1 MIRVVVMYPNKAGG
15 TFNYDYYL
23 KTHMP
28 MVKQRLG
35 AALKDV
41 RVFKGV
47 GAPGGNPPSFVTMA
61 NLFFDDVPAFEKA
74 FGPHAK
80 EILGDI
86 PNFSNIEPQVQI
98 DERIM

>member
-1 MIRVVVMYPNKAGG
+1 MIRVIVMYPNKAGG

-28 MVKQRLG
+28 MVKERLG
-35 AALKDV
+35 VALKDV

-47 GAPGGNPPSFVTMA
+47 GAPGGKPAGFVTMA
-61 NLFFDDVPAFEKA
+61 SLFFDDVPTFEKT

-80 EILGDI
+80 EIMGDI

-98 DERIM
+98 DERLL

>member
-1 MIRVVVMYPNKAGG
+1 MIRVIVMYPNKAGG

-28 MVKQRLG
+28 LVKRLLG
-35 AALKDV
+35 APLKDV

-47 GAPGGNPPSFVTMA
+47 GAPGGKPAGFVTMA
-61 NLFFDDVPAFEKA
+61 SLFFDDVPTFEKT
-74 FGPHAK
+74 FGPHAE
-80 EILGDI
+80 EIMGDI

-98 DERIM
+98 DERLM

>member
-1 MIRVVVMYPNKAGG
+1 MIRVIVMYPSKAGG

-28 MVKQRLG
+28 LVKQRLG

-47 GAPGGNPPSFVTMA
+47 GAPGGKAPGFVTMA
-61 NLFFDDVPAFEKA
+61 SLFFDDVPAFEKS

-80 EILGDI
+80 EIMGDI
-86 PNFSNIEPQVQI
+86 PNFSNIEPSVQI
-98 DERIM
+98 DERLM